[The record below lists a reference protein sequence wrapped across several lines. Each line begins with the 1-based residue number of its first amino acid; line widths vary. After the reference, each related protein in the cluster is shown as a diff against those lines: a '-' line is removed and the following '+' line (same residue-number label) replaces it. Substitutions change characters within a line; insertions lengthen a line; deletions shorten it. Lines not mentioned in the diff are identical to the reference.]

1 MSSDDEQYDE
11 EDWKIENHIH
21 TAVCP
26 YCHKTIFDDT
36 PRCPFCGQY
45 LTSRQ
50 LLRNNRS
57 GWKIFGIIM
66 LFLALAMFLLTWLL
80 SPPW

>member
-1 MSSDDEQYDE
+1 MYNDDDLDDP
-11 EDWKIENHIH
+11 EDWKIEHHIH

-26 YCHKTIFDDT
+26 YCRKTIFDDT

-50 LLRNNRS
+50 LMGS
-57 GWKIFGIIM
+57 GRGWQLFGVIM
-66 LFLALAMFLLTWLL
+66 LFLALAIFLLTWLL